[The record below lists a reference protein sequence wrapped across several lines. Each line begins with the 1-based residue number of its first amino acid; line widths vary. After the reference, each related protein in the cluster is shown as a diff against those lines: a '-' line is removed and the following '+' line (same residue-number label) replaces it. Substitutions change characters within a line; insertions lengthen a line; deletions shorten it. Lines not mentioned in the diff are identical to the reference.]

1 MILLI
6 DNYDS
11 FTYNIY
17 QAIGKMGYSVIVKK
31 NDEIDLYKVHLLKIT
46 HVIISPGPMGPQNS
60 NSVFSLIDYYK
71 KKVPILGV
79 CLGMQILYSY
89 YGGKVSKSKNVMH
102 GKMSKITHN
111 GGAVFSGVPKKFTA
125 MRYHSLSVDLKAI
138 PDNIEITAYSEGQS
152 PMGFDNKEDKTYG
165 IQFHPEALLT
175 EHGDRILKNF
185 CLL

>member
-17 QAIGKMGYSVIVKK
+17 QAIGKMGYRVNVKK
-31 NDEIDLYKVHLLKIT
+31 NDKIDFDRIDSLRPT
-46 HVIISPGPMGPQNS
+46 HVIISPGPMGPQS
-60 NSVFSLIDYYK
+60 FKSVSSLIDYYK

-102 GKMSKITHN
+102 GKMSKITHH
-111 GGAVFSGVPKKFTA
+111 GGVVFSGVPKNFAA
-125 MRYHSLSVDLKAI
+125 MRYHSLSVDLKLV
-138 PDNIEITAYSEGQS
+138 PKNIKITAYSDDKS
-152 PMGFDNKEDKTYG
+152 PMGFEDKEDQIYG

-175 EHGDRILKNF
+175 EYGDRILKNF

>member
-31 NDEIDLYKVHLLKIT
+31 NNEIDLYKVHLLKTT

-89 YGGKVSKSKNVMH
+89 YGGKVSKSKHVMH

-111 GGAVFSGVPKKFTA
+111 EGTLFSGVPKKFDA
-125 MRYHSLSVDLKAI
+125 MRYHSLSVDLKTL
-138 PDNIEITAYSEGQS
+138 PDNIEITACSEDQS
-152 PMGFDNKEDKTYG
+152 PMGFENKEDKTYG

-175 EHGDRILKNF
+175 EHGDKILKNF